1 MKKTLYNMS
10 VVVEHDADGYI
21 ATCPALSGCYAQGDT
36 YEEVMEN
43 IRDVIALHVEDRRE
57 AKEEVK
63 AQGDV
68 SVSLVEVA
76 V

>member
-1 MKKTLYNMS
+1 MS

>member
-36 YEEVMEN
+36 YEEVMEH
-43 IRDVIALHVEDRRE
+43 IRDAIALHVEDRRE